1 MRVGRIREVSGDCN
15 LEREREW
22 NVKRVNAGRRRQPDE
37 EDDGGSNRT
46 PDESAMM
53 WREAAEAIDNT
64 RGEKDMMMVCEGPCR
79 RGKEKEHRDHKSVDE
94 RMKLE
99 MHRGEREGEDA
110 REILLLIEE
119 AIE

>member
-37 EDDGGSNRT
+37 EDDGGSNRI

-64 RGEKDMMMVCEGPCR
+64 RGEKDMVMVCVRGR
-79 RGKEKEHRDHKSVDE
+79 VGWGKEKERRDHKSVDE

-99 MHRGEREGEDA
+99 MHRGDREGEDA
-110 REILLLIEE
+110 NECENWE
-119 AIE
+119 GE

>member
-37 EDDGGSNRT
+37 EDDGGSNRI

-64 RGEKDMMMVCEGPCR
+64 RGEKDMVMVCV
-79 RGKEKEHRDHKSVDE
+79 RGRV
-94 RMKLE
+94 
-99 MHRGEREGEDA
+99 GGA
-110 REILLLIEE
+110 RKRNVESSKTLFLTSSI
-119 AIE
+119 